1 MTPAGTRT
9 GCFGEG
15 TGTGAPV
22 ASRKRST
29 PPSNPPAVD
38 LYCRFLDN
46 VAGVNSYD
54 PKAQLQF
61 SEGGSRPIYLQLVNR
76 SQDTDDQGFSPPG
89 RRYVPQAGA
98 TLQVSLLNLD
108 QAVQVTKA
116 AIQPFAGD
124 ASIWKI
130 DSYPSDKLRGTVSL
144 RLALT
149 EGSDTTYALV
159 QAGLLVRGK
168 GG

>member
-1 MTPAGTRT
+1 
-9 GCFGEG
+9 
-15 TGTGAPV
+15 
-22 ASRKRST
+22 
-29 PPSNPPAVD
+29 VD